1 MTYPWVEFVTLFP
14 CVSNVCGLD
23 VIENESTCNWCIL
36 FYFHIWTEDGVK
48 QFGQLV
54 KMGEPASSSS
64 HQDNSRAPSGRCLV
78 QYSTV
83 QYKSKA
89 PSGRC
94 IVQCTTIA
102 RPPQVGVFYNR
113 VQYSIKA
120 RPPQVGVQ
128 SNTVQQYNRKVPPSW
143 CKVQYIHVVQQQGP
157 FRQMYNT
164 NAGPRNIS
172 ITKFRMKIHK
182 TIKGP
187 SLMKQY
193 ITNAQASFRVVI

>member
-1 MTYPWVEFVTLFP
+1 MLCQFQQSLGMKKLFLGMTYPWVEFVTLFT

-83 QYKSKA
+83 
-89 PSGRC
+89 
-94 IVQCTTIA
+94 
-102 RPPQVGVFYNR
+102 
-113 VQYSIKA
+113 
-120 RPPQVGVQ
+120 
-128 SNTVQQYNRKVPPSW
+128 
-143 CKVQYIHVVQQQGP
+143 
-157 FRQMYNT
+157 
-164 NAGPRNIS
+164 
-172 ITKFRMKIHK
+172 
-182 TIKGP
+182 
-187 SLMKQY
+187 
-193 ITNAQASFRVVI
+193 